1 MEFLLEVL
9 FELFGEV
16 ILQLGFEFLARF
28 GMPFVT
34 TPFRR
39 AAHPLVAG
47 LGYAALGGVA
57 GGLSL
62 WLLPAL
68 FIRSHALQVANALV
82 TPLLCASVMS
92 ALGAWRRRHDR
103 QTVLLDRFAYSFI
116 FAFAMALLRLR
127 FGQ

>member
-1 MEFLLEVL
+1 MEFILEVL

-16 ILQLGFEFLARF
+16 ILQLAFEFLARF
-28 GMPFVT
+28 GVPLLT
-34 TPFRR
+34 APFRR

-47 LGYAALGGVA
+47 LGYAALGAVA

-62 WLLPAL
+62 WLMPAL
-68 FIRSHALQVANALV
+68 FIRSHGLQVANVLV
-82 TPLLCASVMS
+82 TPLLCAAVMS
-92 ALGAWRRRHDR
+92 ALGAWRRRRER

-116 FAFAMALLRLR
+116 FAFAMALVRLR